1 MKRIYIFLFVFIS
14 GLNTLNAQEDIEL
27 DEFASDTIDV
37 ETDEEFD
44 SSADADSTF
53 IDLFDLG
60 IVTDSSEV
68 GYDIPKG
75 LVEHAVITD
84 DEGIEFDLPLGMSTN
99 IDSILN
105 SWYTRTLLESLDCD
119 AQAVDPARIS
129 DTVYAQR
136 LYNMPSIMEMTYNKV
151 VRQHID
157 SYAKQR
163 TRVSYLLGISHFYMP
178 LFEEVVDKYG
188 VPHELKYLPVI
199 ESAMKPTAVSRV
211 GAKGLWQF
219 MHATGKI
226 YGLKSNNFV
235 EERFDPIKSTD
246 AAIRHLRDLYR
257 TFGDWQL
264 ALAAYNCGAGNVKK
278 AIRRSGGKTN
288 FWQIYKYLPRETRGY
303 VPAFIAAN
311 YIMTYY
317 KEHGICPA
325 EPKVPIATDTLLI
338 SRNLHFE
345 QISKLCNVS
354 MEELRSMNPQYVR
367 DIIPGQ
373 SEPCVLRL
381 RNETISRVLM
391 LGDSI
396 YTYDETKYFAKAKVD
411 EMLKEAKKNYDTGRS
426 NGKYITYKVR
436 KGDTLGK
443 IARKYRVSLK
453 NLKKWNNLKNNNIR
467 IGRVLKIYK

>member
-44 SSADADSTF
+44 ISADADSTF

-199 ESAMKPTAVSRV
+199 ELSFFITSSGVP
-211 GAKGLWQF
+211 
-219 MHATGKI
+219 
-226 YGLKSNNFV
+226 
-235 EERFDPIKSTD
+235 
-246 AAIRHLRDLYR
+246 
-257 TFGDWQL
+257 L
-264 ALAAYNCGAGNVKK
+264 A
-278 AIRRSGGKTN
+278 
-288 FWQIYKYLPRETRGY
+288 
-303 VPAFIAAN
+303 
-311 YIMTYY
+311 
-317 KEHGICPA
+317 
-325 EPKVPIATDTLLI
+325 
-338 SRNLHFE
+338 
-345 QISKLCNVS
+345 
-354 MEELRSMNPQYVR
+354 
-367 DIIPGQ
+367 
-373 SEPCVLRL
+373 
-381 RNETISRVLM
+381 TISPP
-391 LGDSI
+391 
-396 YTYDETKYFAKAKVD
+396 
-411 EMLKEAKKNYDTGRS
+411 
-426 NGKYITYKVR
+426 
-436 KGDTLGK
+436 
-443 IARKYRVSLK
+443 
-453 NLKKWNNLKNNNIR
+453 
-467 IGRVLKIYK
+467 